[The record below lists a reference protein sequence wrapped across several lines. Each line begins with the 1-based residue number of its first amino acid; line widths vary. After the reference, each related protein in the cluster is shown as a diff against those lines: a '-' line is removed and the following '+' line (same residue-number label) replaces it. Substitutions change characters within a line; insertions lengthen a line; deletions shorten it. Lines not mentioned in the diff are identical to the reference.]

1 MMISN
6 NMAMMIKSVCAM
18 SLIHG
23 IWIGGFGII
32 LLIMIAAGLSNVV
45 ICTAYPAVMFY
56 CLWFWYDRTERF
68 IYRRLGVV
76 RMI

>member
-1 MMISN
+1 MISN
-6 NMAMMIKSVCAM
+6 NMTMMIKSACAM

-32 LLIMIAAGLSNVV
+32 LLIMIAAGVSDVI